1 MAATLENSF
10 WVSRMMI
17 PYANRLLNKPM
28 PFEDHKFKPLNRPL
42 VATLAN
48 SALIRSISI
57 SIPGYSHA
65 LARSP
70 LLKRID
76 EINNSPLLKSALSAI
91 KISKIMSI
99 TQDPVPLIL
108 RKP

>member
-10 WVSRMMI
+10 RVSRMTI
-17 PYANRLLNKPM
+17 PYATRLLNKPM
-28 PFEDHKFKPLNRPL
+28 PFEYHKFKPINRPL

-48 SALIRSISI
+48 SALIRCMPV
-57 SIPGYSHA
+57 PGYSHA

-76 EINNSPLLKSALSAI
+76 EINNSPLLKSALSAL

-99 TQDPVPLIL
+99 TPDPVPLIL